1 MNAIIEKIINT
12 ELFIAITN
20 LIPILITILVSLI
33 MVKVIM
39 KIVQKGIKKSKLEK
53 GLHSFVL
60 KTVKIILYFIVV
72 MIVADMIGIPIS
84 SLLATFSI
92 VGVAASLAIQ
102 DTLSNI
108 ASGITILATHPF
120 KAGNYVDAGGIA
132 GTVRDINFTHTV
144 LQTPDNKIIHVP
156 NKQMV
161 NSTVTNFSE
170 MPKRRV
176 DITFNLAYN
185 ANGDRI
191 KEIMREA
198 INNHSLVLKDED
210 IIISELKKEDHFIQR
225 EILYYLLEYY
235 YQDDLIL
242 LNDKH
247 IELLFKLINS
257 RKANTFVNLPNDV
270 VAYKEYDMLKLKRE

>member
-1 MNAIIEKIINT
+1 
-12 ELFIAITN
+12 
-20 LIPILITILVSLI
+20 

-53 GLHSFVL
+53 GLHTFVL
-60 KTVKIILYFIVV
+60 KTVKIILYFIA
-72 MIVADMIGIPIS
+72 ILIIADMMGIPIS

-108 ASGITILATHPF
+108 ASGITILATNPF
-120 KAGNYVDAGGIA
+120 RVENYVDAGGVA
-132 GTVRDINFTHTV
+132 GTVKEINLTHTV
-144 LQTPDNKIIHVP
+144 LKTPDNKVIHVP

-161 NSTVTNFSE
+161 NSTVTNFSQ

-176 DITFNLAYN
+176 DITFNLDYK

-198 INNHSLVLKDED
+198 INKHELILKNEEIFVRTTAYGASGIDYTLRVWTKSADYWTVYFDLLEG
-210 IIISELKKEDHFIQR
+210 LKKDFDNEGIQ
-225 EILYYLLEYY
+225 IPYNQL
-235 YQDDLIL
+235 
-242 LNDKH
+242 
-247 IELLFKLINS
+247 
-257 RKANTFVNLPNDV
+257 DV
-270 VAYKEYDMLKLKRE
+270 HVHNV

>member
-1 MNAIIEKIINT
+1 MNSIIEKIINT

-20 LIPILITILVSLI
+20 LIPILCTILVSLI
-33 MVKVIM
+33 VVKIIM

-53 GLHSFVL
+53 GLHTFVL

-72 MIVADMIGIPIS
+72 MIVADMVGIPIS

-108 ASGITILATHPF
+108 ASGITILATNPF

-132 GTVRDINFTHTV
+132 GTVKEINFTHTV

-161 NSTVTNFSE
+161 NSTVTNYSQ

-185 ANGDRI
+185 ANSDRI
-191 KEIMREA
+191 KEIMLNA
-198 INNHSLVLKDED
+198 INNHNLILKNED
-210 IIISELKKEDHFIQR
+210 IFVKATAYAASGIDYTLRVWTKSEDYWTVYFDLLEGLKKDFDNEGI
-225 EILYYLLEYY
+225 EIPYNQL
-235 YQDDLIL
+235 
-242 LNDKH
+242 
-247 IELLFKLINS
+247 
-257 RKANTFVNLPNDV
+257 DV
-270 VAYKEYDMLKLKRE
+270 HVHKV